1 MFSEREIA
9 IHCRQ
14 CKGHCEDIKNC
25 PLKTEWAAG
34 RKNTIFPALPEDWS
48 FSSPECFSMQQVEM
62 YSTEELINGL
72 GKLNNLL

>member
-25 PLKTEWAAG
+25 PLKTKWTAD
-34 RKNTIFPALPEDWS
+34 RKSTIFPALPEDWK
-48 FSSPECFSMQQVEM
+48 FSSTEFPSMGM
-62 YSTEELINGL
+62 GGKYSTEELISGL